1 MSYLCKIGKN
11 YKRLNMILV
20 TTATGHLGTATI
32 DQLLSKNVP
41 ASEIAGL
48 VRDEKKA
55 ADLVARGI
63 SLRKGDYHDAASLQA
78 AFQGIDTL
86 VFISSGSIHDRVAQH
101 RNVVDAAKA
110 AGVKSIIYTSV
121 LKASENLKFI
131 PAIDH
136 YHTENFL
143 KESGI
148 AYTFF
153 RNTFYIEVL
162 PGLLGGAL
170 QNGQWYYAAGNG
182 KANFAARADMAEA
195 IANVAIAPAAHAN
208 KIYEIAG
215 NHSYT
220 FHQIADVISRVTGKT
235 IQYIPVSADA
245 LKEGMKQAGVPE
257 AYIPMYAS
265 IADGISAGDLDSE
278 DATLEKLLQRKP
290 ATLEAYLPKVLGV

>member
-1 MSYLCKIGKN
+1 
-11 YKRLNMILV
+11 MILV
-20 TTATGHLGTATI
+20 TAATGHLGTATI

-41 ASEIAGL
+41 ASQIAGL

-55 ADLVARGI
+55 EGLAAKGI
-63 SLRKGDYHDAASLQA
+63 SLRKGDYHDAASLQT

-86 VFISSGSIHDRVAQH
+86 VFISSGNIHDRVAQH

-110 AGVKSIIYTSV
+110 AGVKNIIYTSV
-121 LKASENLKFI
+121 LKASANLKFT
-131 PAIDH
+131 AGIDH

-148 AYTFF
+148 AYTSF

-215 NHSYT
+215 NRSYT
-220 FHQIADVISRVTGKT
+220 FHEIADVLSKVTGKT
-235 IQYIPVSADA
+235 IQYIPVSLDA

-265 IADGISAGDLDSE
+265 IADGISIGELDS
-278 DATLEKLLQRKP
+278 DDNALEKLLQRKP
-290 ATLEAYLPKVLGV
+290 VTLEEYLPKVLGA

>member
-1 MSYLCKIGKN
+1 
-11 YKRLNMILV
+11 MILV
-20 TTATGHLGTATI
+20 TAATGHLGTATI

-41 ASEIAGL
+41 ANQIAGL

-55 ADLVARGI
+55 EGLAAKGI
-63 SLRKGDYHDAASLQA
+63 GIRKGDYHNAASLEA
-78 AFQGIDTL
+78 AFKGIDTL
-86 VFISSGSIHDRVAQH
+86 VFISSGDIHDRVAQH
-101 RNVVDAAKA
+101 RNVVNAAKA
-110 AGVKSIIYTSV
+110 AGVKNIIYTSV
-121 LKASENLKFI
+121 LKASENLKFL
-131 PAIDH
+131 PGVDH

-148 AYTFF
+148 AYTSF

-162 PGLLGGAL
+162 PVILGGAL

-182 KANFAARADMAEA
+182 QVNFAARADMAEA

-220 FHQIADVISRVTGKT
+220 FHEIADVVSRVTGKT

-265 IADGISAGDLDSE
+265 IADGISVGDLDSE
-278 DATLEKLLQRKP
+278 DAALEKLLQRKP
-290 ATLEAYLPKVLGV
+290 STLEAYLPKVLGA

>member
-1 MSYLCKIGKN
+1 
-11 YKRLNMILV
+11 MILV
-20 TTATGHLGTATI
+20 TAATGHLGTATI

-41 ASEIAGL
+41 AGQIAGL

-55 ADLVARGI
+55 EGLAAKGI
-63 SLRKGDYHDAASLQA
+63 SLRKGDYHDAATLQT

-86 VFISSGSIHDRVAQH
+86 VFISSGSIHDRVGQH

-110 AGVKSIIYTSV
+110 AGVKNIIYTSV
-121 LKASENLKFI
+121 LKASESLKFI
-131 PAIDH
+131 PGIDH
-136 YHTENFL
+136 YHTETFL

-162 PGLLGGAL
+162 PTLFGSAL
-170 QNGQWYYAAGNG
+170 EKGQWYYAAGNG
-182 KANFAARADMAEA
+182 KANFAARADIAEA
-195 IANVAIAPAAHAN
+195 LANVAIAPAAHAN

-220 FHQIADVISRVTGKT
+220 FNEIAGVISKVTGKT
-235 IQYIPVSADA
+235 IQYIPVSLDA

-265 IADGISAGDLDSE
+265 IADGISVGDLDS
-278 DATLEKLLQRKP
+278 DDTALEKLLQRKP
-290 ATLEAYLPKVLGV
+290 ATLEAYLPKVLGA

>member
-1 MSYLCKIGKN
+1 
-11 YKRLNMILV
+11 MILV
-20 TTATGHLGTATI
+20 TAATGHLGTATI

-41 ASEIAGL
+41 AGQIAGL

-55 ADLVARGI
+55 EGLAAKGI
-63 SLRKGDYHDAASLQA
+63 SLRKGDYHDAASLQT

-86 VFISSGSIHDRVAQH
+86 VFISSGNIHDRVAQH

-110 AGVKSIIYTSV
+110 AGVKNIIYTSV
-121 LKASENLKFI
+121 LKAAETLKFV
-131 PAIDH
+131 PGIDH
-136 YHTENFL
+136 YHTETFL

-148 AYTFF
+148 AYTSL

-220 FHQIADVISRVTGKT
+220 FHEIADVISKVTGKT
-235 IQYIPVSADA
+235 VQYIPVSLDA

-265 IADGISAGDLDSE
+265 IAEAFSVGELDS
-278 DATLEKLLQRKP
+278 DDTTLE
-290 ATLEAYLPKVLGV
+290 